1 MKRKKKKKERE
12 TQTEGGGEREVK
24 AGLFVC
30 LWKEIFLN
38 TLRHADDSV
47 SVSVN
52 TH

>member
-12 TQTEGGGEREVK
+12 TQTERGGREVK